1 MSFKTSPAAN
11 KTRPLYIPRQ
21 SCGLSGEQWEQ
32 LGLWHLSMK
41 PTSSFVPKNPGSRGK
56 MGALQAPVIRK
67 CLVQTFR
74 VSKKLG
80 ISMEEV

>member
-1 MSFKTSPAAN
+1 
-11 KTRPLYIPRQ
+11 
-21 SCGLSGEQWEQ
+21 
-32 LGLWHLSMK
+32 MK